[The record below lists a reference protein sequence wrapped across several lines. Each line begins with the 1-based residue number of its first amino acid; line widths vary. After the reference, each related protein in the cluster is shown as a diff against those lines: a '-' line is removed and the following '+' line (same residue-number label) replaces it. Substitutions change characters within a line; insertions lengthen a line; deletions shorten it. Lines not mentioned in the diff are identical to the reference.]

1 MVFERRNVLME
12 KASSKAIKKI
22 SASGPASSFFLTGQ
36 TDGDEEDGAID
47 MLDAEA
53 PSGDEYASQQS

>member
-1 MVFERRNVLME
+1 ME

-36 TDGDEEDGAID
+36 TDGNGEDGAID